1 MTIRT
6 ILTTGLA
13 ASAALLAA
21 TSLSAQT
28 LPDGYYIHGFAGF
41 SQQQDSNFTGT
52 IGGAAQSVTGDF
64 DEGYGL
70 GIAIGREI
78 PQWSTDNIG
87 TRIEL
92 ELSYRNS
99 DVNSLDF
106 SGNAVSP
113 ETNVSGD
120 IQSTSLFANVLFDFK
135 GTGALT
141 PYVGFGLGATRSDLN
156 LVYGPGVAIN
166 GDDTSFAAQA
176 IAGVAYALNPN
187 TALTLDARYSR
198 AFDVSSPRLSPTGA
212 LTGTVQDDL
221 DAFSINVGLRY
232 SF

>member
-6 ILTTGLA
+6 ILTTGFT
-13 ASAALLAA
+13 ASALLLGA
-21 TSLSAQT
+21 TTLSAQT
-28 LPDGYYIHGFAGF
+28 LPDGYYIHGFVGL
-41 SQQQDSNFTGT
+41 SQQQDTNFTGT
-52 IGGAAQSVTGDF
+52 IGGSSQSVTGDF
-64 DEGYGL
+64 DQGYGIGL
-70 GIAIGREI
+70 AIGREI
-78 PQWSTDNIG
+78 PQWSSDNIG

-92 ELSYRNS
+92 ELSYRNN
-99 DVNSLDF
+99 DVDSLDF

-113 ETNVSGD
+113 EVNVSGD

-166 GDDTSFAAQA
+166 GDDTNFAVQA
-176 IAGVAYALNPN
+176 IAGVAYALNDS
-187 TALTLDARYSR
+187 TALTLDARYGR
-198 AFDVSSPRLSPTGA
+198 TFDVSSPRLAPSGA
-212 LTGTVQDDL
+212 STGTVQDDL
-221 DAFSINVGLRY
+221 DAFSVNFGVRH